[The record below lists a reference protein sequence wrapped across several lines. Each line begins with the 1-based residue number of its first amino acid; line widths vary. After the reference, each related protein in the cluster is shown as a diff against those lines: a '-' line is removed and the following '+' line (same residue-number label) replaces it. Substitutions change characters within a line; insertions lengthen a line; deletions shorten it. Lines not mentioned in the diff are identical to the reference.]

1 LRSAAS
7 MKFKGFLL
15 NVSFLWVE
23 GMALFPF
30 ILSKKKSPGGR
41 FINHECIHLKQQ
53 LEMGLVFFYIWYLVE
68 YLLRLIVFRNHL
80 LAYYNISFEREAYG
94 NEANPE
100 YLKNRRFWA
109 FLKYLSME
117 K

>member
-1 LRSAAS
+1 